1 MVRHGREGEF
11 EEMAL
16 EHGLAIVRFGDFP
29 ELGEA
34 KSFEDVLAMCREG
47 DGSGGNRAARMRA
60 GQLWTFAHV
69 IAVGDIVVMPRKGS
83 PFLAIGKVT
92 GRYEHRD
99 ISGTKYHVRP
109 VQWVRVDVPRT
120 TLQQDILN
128 SLGSIMTVCRLERN
142 DAARRIAEVLAGRP
156 DPGTAE
162 AAPAPRAGKDVEPAP
177 PSASEAAIDLAQVAG
192 DQVVRFIEERFHG
205 HPLSRLVEAV
215 LRAEG
220 WTTRNSPPG
229 PDGGVDILAGRGSLG
244 LDPPRLC
251 VQVKSQGSAADVT
264 VYRSLL
270 GTMRTFGAEQG
281 LLVCWGGFT
290 RATEAE
296 ARQGHFTVRLWNQRD
311 LVEAIYRTYERLPE
325 EIQAE
330 LPLRRIWALVP
341 EEL

>member
-11 EEMAL
+11 EEIAL
-16 EHGLAIVRFGDFP
+16 EQGLAIIRLGDFP
-29 ELGEA
+29 GLGKA
-34 KSFEDVLAMCREG
+34 KSFEDVLAKYRE
-47 DGSGGNRAARMRA
+47 SESSSASRAVAMRA

-69 IAVGDIVVMPRKGS
+69 IAVGDMVVMPRKGS
-83 PFLAIGKVT
+83 PFLALGKVT
-92 GRYEHRD
+92 GGYEYRD
-99 ISGTKYHVRP
+99 INGRMHHVRP
-109 VQWVRVDVPRT
+109 VQWVRTDVPRT
-120 TLQQDILN
+120 ALQQDLLN
-128 SLGSIMTVCRLERN
+128 SLGAIMTVCRLERN
-142 DAARRIAEVLAGRP
+142 DAARRIAEVLAGRA
-156 DPGTAE
+156 DPGPAE
-162 AAPAPRAGKDVEPAP
+162 AAAAPRAGKLPDAVP
-177 PSASEAAIDLAQVAG
+177 PASEAAIDLAQLAN

-251 VQVKSQGSAADVT
+251 VQVKSQGSPADVT

-270 GTMRTFGAEQG
+270 GTMQTFRADQG

-290 RATEAE
+290 RAVDAE

-311 LVEAIYRTYERLPE
+311 LVEAIYRTYDRLPE